1 MTHIVKLIKTYI
13 YTELM
18 VSTHNDP
25 LQHPLQKPAAASH
38 PSHLSKSNLMI
49 IQTYFFKALDIKN
62 GIINIHIK
70 FQTFSKQGLC
80 HTVLLLC
87 S

>member
-1 MTHIVKLIKTYI
+1 
-13 YTELM
+13 M
-18 VSTHNDP
+18 VSALNDT
-25 LQHPLQKPAAASH
+25 LQHPLQKPSTASH
-38 PSHLSKSNLMI
+38 SSHLSKSNLII
-49 IQTYFFKALDIKN
+49 IQTYFFKALEMKN